1 MTEIRCPMCGK
12 SVAEELDV
20 CPFCQARLKPLI
32 ISSQGEDEKTLPAED
47 LIRGDYSEFGMD
59 GDTAFNDQNEIS
71 SIESP
76 DSLGSN
82 EPENEL
88 PSWLLKLRSQTG
100 HKEPVQES
108 ESVDQ
113 VESYEPEISD
123 TPQDDMLDE
132 TIDQRLEFTESDEIP
147 VSLET
152 GEDIRTDDDVEQE
165 AIPENK
171 VEEETSDWLSGLAQ
185 TALEEDEKPAW
196 FSNIKDLPQ
205 KEQEPSERK
214 DENSLEDDE
223 DRVSTNLDESDE
235 QQLSQS
241 EPTAEESVY
250 DEGMP
255 DWMKD
260 LQTEVDSRF
269 PSPLSEEDSQLQGEQ
284 EESPDWLDRLQAE
297 TQLTEASDDG
307 TDSSHVDGNIDWLGK
322 MSGHVEPASE
332 EVVAPIS
339 ETPEWLRILQEETQ
353 AFEEDIQPEE
363 PESQAGSQEN
373 QKIEAETMDWL
384 KDLQPATKDN
394 GGEGE
399 AGPEFPDWLTQ
410 NTLESQELHEEQI
423 QPSTE
428 IPDWLDNIT
437 SETPEDLDQESTLP
451 EAETPDWLGGFASE
465 LQESTLAENIVVE
478 TGSLSDSISGL
489 EDFGSAE
496 IRDMI
501 PGETEP
507 GLDVESNLER
517 DLVQEPTSQESH
529 LQSEDNLAEFEVGDL
544 SAVELADHLSDL
556 HADTGQAEIPGWLR
570 TLDSDSGTPFSSI
583 DDELETEPDMGE
595 ITPADIPSWV
605 KEMQPIESLMADVE
619 DSEKDL
625 EQITETAGPLAGLP
639 GVLPTTPGLGNLRK
653 PLNYSIKLRVT
664 DDQSLQAEQLEQL
677 LGTEGQ
683 AGTFSRVDKKLPR
696 RILRWVVAILVLLTV
711 SLPIISGLQITSPL
725 VNYPPELLAAREIL
739 YGLPPNSPVLLV
751 FDYEPAYSGELEVTA
766 APILENLIF
775 SGARLAMLSTNP
787 TGPALAENLLKITR
801 GQQDFQS
808 NVLYTNLGY
817 LAGGASGVLSFVMNP
832 SQTIPIAMDGSLPWQ
847 SSLLFDVQSLADFK
861 TVIILTDNSDT
872 ARIWVE
878 QAGLVL
884 EETPLLMA
892 ISAQAEPMI
901 RPYYDSKQIK
911 GLVTGLAGGKAF
923 EQTLQISG
931 LSQKYWEPFSY
942 GLFLAELTI
951 LFSALWSAVV
961 IWQNRKSSV
970 GEEE

>member
-12 SVAEELDV
+12 SVTEELDV

-32 ISSQGEDEKTLPAED
+32 ISSQEEDEKTLPAED
-47 LIRGDYSEFGMD
+47 SLRGDYSEFEMD

-71 SIESP
+71 GIEHP
-76 DSLGSN
+76 DSLRSN

-100 HKEPVQES
+100 QKEPSQES
-108 ESVDQ
+108 ESIDQ

-123 TPQDDMLDE
+123 TPQNDTLDE
-132 TIDQRLEFTESDEIP
+132 TIDQPLKFTESDEIP
-147 VSLET
+147 VSIET
-152 GEDIRTDDDVEQE
+152 GKEIKTDDDLEWE
-165 AIPENK
+165 AIPDHK
-171 VEEETSDWLSGLAQ
+171 VEEETSDWLSGLAE

-205 KEQEPSERK
+205 DVKEPSERK
-214 DENSLEDDE
+214 DEISLEDGQ
-223 DRVSTNLDESDE
+223 DRIGANLDESVE
-235 QQLSQS
+235 QQLDQS
-241 EPTAEESVY
+241 EQAEVESVD

-255 DWMKD
+255 DWMKN

-269 PSPLSEEDSQLQGEQ
+269 PSPLAEEDSQLQGEH
-284 EESPDWLDRLQAE
+284 EESPDWLDRLHAE
-297 TQLTEASDDG
+297 MQLSESSDDG
-307 TDSSHVDGNIDWLGK
+307 TDSSHGDENIDWLGK
-322 MSGHVEPASE
+322 MSGQVEPGSE
-332 EVVAPIS
+332 EETAS
-339 ETPEWLRILQEETQ
+339 DTETPEWLRIIQEETQ

-363 PESQAGSQEN
+363 TQSTAGSQEN
-373 QKIEAETMDWL
+373 QKLEAEKMDWL
-384 KDLQPATKDN
+384 KDLKPAAKDN

-399 AGPEFPDWLTQ
+399 SESEFPDWLTQ
-410 NTLESQELHEEQI
+410 NTQESQELHEEQI

-437 SETPEDLDQESTLP
+437 SETSEDLDQESTLP
-451 EAETPDWLGGFASE
+451 EVETPDWLGGFASE
-465 LQESTLAENIVVE
+465 LQESSLVE
-478 TGSLSDSISGL
+478 STAVESGSLSDSISGF
-489 EDFGSAE
+489 EDFGSDE
-496 IRDMI
+496 IRDMV

-507 GLDVESNLER
+507 VSDVESNLEK
-517 DLVQEPTSQESH
+517 DLVQEPISQETH
-529 LQSEDNLAEFEVGDL
+529 LQREDNLADFEVDDL
-544 SAVELADHLSDL
+544 SAEDLADQLSDL
-556 HADTGQAEIPGWLR
+556 QADTNQAEIPGWLR
-570 TLDSDSGTPFSSI
+570 TLDSDSGTPFSGTE
-583 DDELETEPDMGE
+583 DELETEPDMGE
-595 ITPADIPSWV
+595 ISPADIPSWV
-605 KEMQPIESLMADVE
+605 KEMQPVESLIADVE
-619 DSEKDL
+619 DSEKHL

-677 LGTEGQ
+677 LGKEGQ

-696 RILRWVVAILVLLTV
+696 RILRWGVAILVLLIV
-711 SLPIISGLQITSPL
+711 SLPIITGLQITSPL

-739 YGLPPNSPVLLV
+739 YGLPPNSPVLMV

-787 TGPALAENLLKITR
+787 TGPALAENLMKIAR
-801 GQQDFQS
+801 GQQDFNN

-884 EETPLLMA
+884 GETPLLMA

-970 GEEE
+970 GEEA